1 MKKVVMVVILII
13 MLLPFYACDDSLP
26 MAEEIMDNVVKAMDE
41 VESYQ
46 QDTNMTMKL
55 YFMAEDMPNFSPWI

>member
-26 MAEEIMDNVVKAMDE
+26 MSEEIMDNVVKAMGE